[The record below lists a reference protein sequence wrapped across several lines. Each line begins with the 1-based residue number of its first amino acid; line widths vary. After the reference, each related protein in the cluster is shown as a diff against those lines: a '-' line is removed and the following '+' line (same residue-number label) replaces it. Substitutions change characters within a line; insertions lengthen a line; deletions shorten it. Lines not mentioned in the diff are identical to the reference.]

1 MLSPCLTHF
10 APTGMTSALVIAAP
24 GAPPLPADLQA
35 VGIAIAAQC
44 DAPGLIG
51 TAARCGA
58 DLLVAWEP
66 YPAAQ
71 LLGALAA
78 LRDHAALP
86 VLLFTSDADA
96 TTLQAALRA
105 GVHAYV
111 VNGYAPARLRPLVQL
126 AQARFAHDC
135 EQRAAHQDLTH
146 RFEERKL
153 VDRAKGIL
161 MRSRR
166 IPEDEAFRLLRA
178 ASMQGQQRVGLVSRR
193 LIDAARDAE
202 AINRAGQ
209 LRMLS
214 QHLVKLYALQ
224 CAGIDAAASRA
235 ALLASSER
243 VADNLDLL
251 ERGLSIPT
259 FGDLLKA
266 LRGIWQQLAP
276 ALASTPQT
284 ARLAALDAAAE
295 RLLQASDQLT
305 AALEAGN
312 AYAPLALVNLVG
324 RQRMLSQRIAK
335 QALLATL
342 LGGDA
347 AQAAAAD
354 AVRTISAFE
363 AAQARLHATAEA
375 VPTLRDELQHVAA
388 PWQQLLKG
396 LHDAASEAG
405 RRSVA
410 DASETLLA
418 LFDEMTEHCEQAAH
432 VLIEPSALGGR
443 QVKPTPLG

>member
-1 MLSPCLTHF
+1 
-10 APTGMTSALVIAAP
+10 MTSALVIAAP
-24 GAPPLPADLQA
+24 GAPALETDLNA
-35 VGIAIAAQC
+35 VGITTAAHCQA
-44 DAPGLIG
+44 DDLIR
-51 TAARCGA
+51 TAARCSA
-58 DLLVAWEP
+58 DLLVAWDP
-66 YPAAQ
+66 YPAQ
-71 LLGALAA
+71 RLLPAINALQ
-78 LRDHAALP
+78 DHVALP
-86 VLLFTSDADA
+86 VLLFTSDTDA
-96 TTLQAALRA
+96 ATLAAALRA

-126 AQARFAHDC
+126 AQARF
-135 EQRAAHQDLTH
+135 EYERERRAAHEDLSH

-178 ASMQGQQRVGLVSRR
+178 ASMEGQQRVGLVSRR

-224 CAGIDAAASRA
+224 CAGVDAAGARS
-235 ALLASSER
+235 ALLASTER
-243 VADNLDLL
+243 VSDNLDLL
-251 ERGLSIPT
+251 ERGLSKPT
-259 FGDLLKA
+259 FGDLLQT
-266 LRGIWQQLAP
+266 LRSVWQQLSP
-276 ALASTPQT
+276 ALASTPQLK
-284 ARLAALDAAAE
+284 RLAALDAAAE
-295 RLLQASDQLT
+295 QLMQTADQLT

-312 AYAPLALVNLVG
+312 AYARLALVNLVG

-342 LGGDA
+342 LDGA
-347 AQAAAAD
+347 VAQAAAAD
-354 AVRTISAFE
+354 AVRTIAAFE
-363 AAQARLHATAEA
+363 AAQTRLFASAGASGPLH
-375 VPTLRDELQHVAA
+375 DELQHVAA

-410 DASETLLA
+410 EASETLLA
-418 LFDEMTEHCEQAAH
+418 LFDQMTEHCEQAAH
-432 VLIEPSALGGR
+432 VLIEPASETRTIGGGA
-443 QVKPTPLG
+443 QTPAA

>member
-1 MLSPCLTHF
+1 
-10 APTGMTSALVIAAP
+10 MTSALVIAAP
-24 GAPPLPADLQA
+24 GAPALAADLHA
-35 VGIAIAAQC
+35 VGIATAAHC
-44 DAPGLIG
+44 DAEALIR

-66 YPAAQ
+66 YPAQ
-71 LLGALAA
+71 LLLPALAA
-78 LRDHAALP
+78 LQDHAALP
-86 VLLFTSDADA
+86 VLLFTSDTDA
-96 TTLQAALRA
+96 ATLSAALRA

-111 VNGYAPARLRPLVQL
+111 VNGYAPARLRPLAQL
-126 AQARFAHDC
+126 AQARYAHDR
-135 EQRAAHQDLTH
+135 EQRAAHQDLAH
-146 RFEERKL
+146 RYEERKL

-161 MRSRR
+161 MRSRQ
-166 IPEDEAFRLLRA
+166 IPEDEAFRLLRT
-178 ASMQGQQRVGLVSRR
+178 ASMEGQQRVGLVSRR

-214 QHLVKLYALQ
+214 QHLMKLYALQ
-224 CAGIDAAASRA
+224 CAGVDVAAARS
-235 ALLASSER
+235 ALLASTER
-243 VADNLDLL
+243 VADNLTLL
-251 ERGLSIPT
+251 ERGLSKST

-295 RLLQASDQLT
+295 RLLESSDQLT
-305 AALEAGN
+305 TALEAGN

-342 LGGDA
+342 LAGDT
-347 AQAAAAD
+347 AQDAAAD

-363 AAQARLHATAEA
+363 AAQARLFAASESLPA
-375 VPTLRDELQHVAA
+375 LRDELTQSAA

-410 DASETLLA
+410 EASEALLV
-418 LFDEMTEHCEQAAH
+418 LFDQMTEHCEQAAH
-432 VLIEPSALGGR
+432 VLIEPTGEA
-443 QVKPTPLG
+443 KPTTT

>member
-1 MLSPCLTHF
+1 
-10 APTGMTSALVIAAP
+10 MTSALVIAAP
-24 GAPPLPADLQA
+24 GAPALAADLHA
-35 VGIAIAAQC
+35 VGIATAAHC
-44 DAPGLIG
+44 DAEALIR

-66 YPAAQ
+66 YPAQ
-71 LLGALAA
+71 LLLPALAA
-78 LRDHAALP
+78 LQDHAALP
-86 VLLFTSDADA
+86 VLLFTSDTDA
-96 TTLQAALRA
+96 ATLSAALRA

-111 VNGYAPARLRPLVQL
+111 VNGYVPARLRPLVQL
-126 AQARFAHDC
+126 AKARYAHDR
-135 EQRAAHQDLTH
+135 EQRAVHQDLAH
-146 RFEERKL
+146 RYEERKL

-161 MRSRR
+161 MRSRQ

-178 ASMQGQQRVGLVSRR
+178 ASMEGQQRVGLVSRR

-214 QHLVKLYALQ
+214 QHLMKLYALQ
-224 CAGIDAAASRA
+224 CAGVDVAAARS
-235 ALLASSER
+235 ALLASTER
-243 VADNLDLL
+243 VADNLTLL
-251 ERGLSIPT
+251 ERGLSKST

-295 RLLQASDQLT
+295 RLLESSDQLT
-305 AALEAGN
+305 TALEAGN

-342 LGGDA
+342 LAGDT
-347 AQAAAAD
+347 AQDAAAD

-363 AAQARLHATAEA
+363 AAQARLFAASESLPA
-375 VPTLRDELQHVAA
+375 LRDELTQSAA

-410 DASETLLA
+410 EASEALLV
-418 LFDEMTEHCEQAAH
+418 LFDQMTEHCEQAAH
-432 VLIEPSALGGR
+432 VLIEPTGEA
-443 QVKPTPLG
+443 KPTTT

>member
-1 MLSPCLTHF
+1 
-10 APTGMTSALVIAAP
+10 MTSALVIAAP
-24 GAPPLPADLQA
+24 GAPALEADLSA
-35 VGIAIAAQC
+35 VGIRTAAHTQA
-44 DAPGLIG
+44 DDLIRN
-51 TAARCGA
+51 AARCGA
-58 DLLVAWEP
+58 DLLVAWDP
-66 YPAAQ
+66 YPAQQ
-71 LLGALAA
+71 LLPALAT
-78 LRDHAALP
+78 LQDHVALP

-96 TTLQAALRA
+96 ATLAAALRS

-111 VNGYAPARLRPLVQL
+111 VNGYAPGRLRPLVQL
-126 AQARFAHDC
+126 AQARFEHDR
-135 EQRAAHQDLTH
+135 EQRLAHQDLSH

-178 ASMQGQQRVGLVSRR
+178 ASMEGQQRVGLVSRR

-224 CAGIDAAASRA
+224 CAPVDAAHARS
-235 ALLASSER
+235 ALLVSTEH
-243 VADNLDLL
+243 VVDNLDLL
-251 ERGLSIPT
+251 ERSLSKPT
-259 FGDLLKA
+259 FGDLLQT

-276 ALASTPQT
+276 ALASTPQLK
-284 ARLAALDAAAE
+284 RLAALDSAAE
-295 RLLQASDQLT
+295 QFLQSADQLT
-305 AALEAGN
+305 ASLEAGN
-312 AYAPLALVNLVG
+312 AYARLALVNLVG

-342 LGGDA
+342 LDGPV

-354 AVRTISAFE
+354 AVHTIGAFE
-363 AAQARLHATAEA
+363 AAQSRLFASAGSSG
-375 VPTLRDELQHVAA
+375 PLFDELQHVAA

-396 LHDAASEAG
+396 LRDAASESG

-410 DASETLLA
+410 EASESLLN
-418 LFDEMTEHCEQAAH
+418 LFDHMTAHCEQAAH
-432 VLIEPSALGGR
+432 VLIEPTGDPRSAGDE
-443 QVKPTPLG
+443 PAPAS

>member
-1 MLSPCLTHF
+1 MLCASDTPD
-10 APTGMTSALVIAAP
+10 TGMTSALVIAAP
-24 GAPPLPADLQA
+24 GAPALEADLHA
-35 VGIAIAAQC
+35 MGINTAAHC
-44 DAPGLIG
+44 AADDLIR

-66 YPAAQ
+66 YPAQ
-71 LLGALAA
+71 HLLPALAA
-78 LRDHAALP
+78 LQEHAALP
-86 VLLFTSDADA
+86 VLLFTNDADA
-96 TTLQAALRA
+96 ATLAAALRA

-126 AQARFAHDC
+126 AQARYAHDR

-146 RFEERKL
+146 RYEERKL

-161 MRSRR
+161 MRSRQ

-178 ASMQGQQRVGLVSRR
+178 ASMEGQQRVGLVSRR

-224 CAGIDAAASRA
+224 CAGVDVAAART
-235 ALLASSER
+235 ALLASTER

-251 ERGLSIPT
+251 ERGLSKPT

-266 LRGIWQQLAP
+266 LRSIWQQLAP

-295 RLLQASDQLT
+295 RLLESSDQLT

-342 LGGDA
+342 LGGDT

-363 AAQARLHATAEA
+363 AAQARLIATAESL
-375 VPTLRDELQHVAA
+375 PSLRDELAQVAP

-410 DASETLLA
+410 EASEALLT
-418 LFDEMTEHCEQAAH
+418 LFDQMTEHCEQAAH
-432 VLIEPSALGGR
+432 VLIEPTAEA
-443 QVKPTPLG
+443 KPTAT

>member
-1 MLSPCLTHF
+1 
-10 APTGMTSALVIAAP
+10 MTSALVIAAP
-24 GAPPLPADLQA
+24 GAPALEADLYA
-35 VGIAIAAQC
+35 VGIVTAAQAQP
-44 DAPGLIG
+44 DDLIRS
-51 TAARCGA
+51 AARCSA
-58 DLLVAWEP
+58 DLLVAWDP
-66 YPAAQ
+66 YPAQQ
-71 LLGALAA
+71 LLPALAA
-78 LRDHAALP
+78 LQDHVALP
-86 VLLFTSDADA
+86 VLLFTSDTDA
-96 TTLQAALRA
+96 ATLSAALRA

-126 AQARFAHDC
+126 AQARFEHDR
-135 EQRAAHQDLTH
+135 EQRQAHQELTH

-178 ASMQGQQRVGLVSRR
+178 ASMEGQQRVGLVSRR

-224 CAGIDAAASRA
+224 CAGVDAAGARNALRAST
-235 ALLASSER
+235 ER
-243 VADNLDLL
+243 VVDNLDLL
-251 ERGLSIPT
+251 ERSLSQPT
-259 FGDLLKA
+259 FGDLLQT
-266 LRGIWQQLAP
+266 LRGIWQKLAP
-276 ALASTPQT
+276 ALASTPQLK
-284 ARLAALDAAAE
+284 RLAALDTAAE
-295 RLLQASDQLT
+295 QLMQSADQLT

-312 AYAPLALVNLVG
+312 AYARLALVNLVG

-342 LGGDA
+342 LDGPV
-347 AQAAAAD
+347 AQAAVAD
-354 AVRTISAFE
+354 AVHTIGSFE
-363 AAQARLHATAEA
+363 TAQARLLASAGA
-375 VPTLRDELQHVAA
+375 SGPLFDELQHVAA

-396 LHDAASEAG
+396 LHDAASESG

-410 DASETLLA
+410 EASESLLT
-418 LFDEMTEHCEQAAH
+418 LFDRMTEHCEQAAH
-432 VLIEPSALGGR
+432 VLIEPTGDARAAGDSTL
-443 QVKPTPLG
+443 PTP

>member
-1 MLSPCLTHF
+1 
-10 APTGMTSALVIAAP
+10 MTSALVIAAP
-24 GAPPLPADLQA
+24 GAPALETDLNA
-35 VGIAIAAQC
+35 VGITTATQCQAA
-44 DAPGLIG
+44 DLIR
-51 TAARCGA
+51 TAARCNA
-58 DLLVAWEP
+58 DLLVAWDP
-66 YPAAQ
+66 YPAQ
-71 LLGALAA
+71 LLLPALAA
-78 LRDHAALP
+78 LQEHLALP

-96 TTLQAALRA
+96 STLAAALRV

-126 AQARFAHDC
+126 AQARFEHDR
-135 EQRAAHQDLTH
+135 ERRVAHQDLSH

-153 VDRAKGIL
+153 IDRAKGIL

-178 ASMQGQQRVGLVSRR
+178 ASMEGHQRVGLVSRR

-224 CAGIDAAASRA
+224 CAGIDAESARS
-235 ALLASSER
+235 ALLASTER
-243 VADNLDLL
+243 VSDTLELLD
-251 ERGLSIPT
+251 RGLSKAT
-259 FGDLLKA
+259 FGDLLQA
-266 LRGIWQQLAP
+266 LRGIWKELAP
-276 ALASTPQT
+276 ALASTPKR

-295 RLLQASDQLT
+295 QLMLSAEQLT
-305 AALEAGN
+305 TALEAGN
-312 AYAPLALVNLVG
+312 AYARLALVNLVG

-342 LGGDA
+342 LDGSV

-354 AVRTISAFE
+354 AVSTIAAFE
-363 AAQARLHATAEA
+363 AAQARLFATA
-375 VPTLRDELQHVAA
+375 PSGPLHDELQHVAQ

-396 LHDAASEAG
+396 LHDAASESG
-405 RRSVA
+405 RRAVA
-410 DASETLLA
+410 EASESLLT
-418 LFDEMTEHCEQAAH
+418 LFDQMTEHCEQAAH
-432 VLIEPSALGGR
+432 VLIEPASDLRSAGGV
-443 QVKPTPLG
+443 QGPAP

>member
-1 MLSPCLTHF
+1 
-10 APTGMTSALVIAAP
+10 MTSALVIAAP
-24 GAPPLPADLQA
+24 GAPALEADLHA
-35 VGIAIAAQC
+35 VGINTAAHC
-44 DAPGLIG
+44 DAEALIR

-58 DLLVAWEP
+58 ELLVAWEP
-66 YPAAQ
+66 YPALQ
-71 LLGALAA
+71 LLPALAA
-78 LRDHAALP
+78 LQDHAALP

-96 TTLQAALRA
+96 ATLAAALRA

-126 AQARFAHDC
+126 AQARYSHDR

-146 RFEERKL
+146 RYEERKL

-161 MRSRR
+161 MRSRQ

-178 ASMQGQQRVGLVSRR
+178 ASMEGQQRVGLVSRR

-224 CAGIDAAASRA
+224 CAGVDVAAART
-235 ALLASSER
+235 ALLASTER

-251 ERGLSIPT
+251 ERGLSKPT

-266 LRGIWQQLAP
+266 LRSVWQQLAP

-295 RLLQASDQLT
+295 RLLESSDQLT
-305 AALEAGN
+305 TALEAGN

-342 LGGDA
+342 LDGDT

-363 AAQARLHATAEA
+363 AAQARLFATAEGL
-375 VPTLRDELQHVAA
+375 PGLRGELAHVAA

-396 LHDAASEAG
+396 LHDAASEVG

-410 DASETLLA
+410 EASEVLLT
-418 LFDEMTEHCEQAAH
+418 LFDQMTEHCEQAAH
-432 VLIEPSALGGR
+432 VLIEPAGEA
-443 QVKPTPLG
+443 KAATA